1 MTLKVKKEY
10 LEAIYLRYKNAT
22 KKEKSKILDE
32 FCLVCNLSRKHAI
45 RLMAH
50 GPSAPSHKPG
60 PRPTYH
66 KVFVQHLVRLWRATR
81 HMCSKRLKAALPLW
95 LKYDRHPKLDN
106 ELR

>member
-45 RLMAH
+45 RFMAH
-50 GPSAPSHKPG
+50 GRPAPSHKPG

-66 KVFVQHLVRLWRATR
+66 QVFVQHLVRLWRATR
-81 HMCSKRLKAALPLW
+81 HMCSKRLKQPC
-95 LKYDRHPKLDN
+95 RFG
-106 ELR
+106 